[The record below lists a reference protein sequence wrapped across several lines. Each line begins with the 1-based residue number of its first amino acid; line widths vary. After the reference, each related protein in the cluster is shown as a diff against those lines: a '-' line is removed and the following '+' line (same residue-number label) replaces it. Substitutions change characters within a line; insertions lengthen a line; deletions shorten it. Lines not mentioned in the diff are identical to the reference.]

1 MSDSIE
7 FKNIHVLVAD
17 DFIINQQITKIML
30 QHLGYTCTIAEN
42 GLIAVELFKT
52 GGFDL
57 ILMDIQ
63 MPIMDGAQAAKHIR
77 CYEKENCLPP
87 IPIIAL
93 TAQVFNDEKAYCLS
107 IGINDFIAKPVSKD
121 ELKEKI
127 KEYRDYINRPK

>member
-1 MSDSIE
+1 MSDGIE

-30 QHLGYTCTIAEN
+30 QHLGYSCTIAEN

-52 GGFDL
+52 GVFDL

-63 MPIMDGAQAAKHIR
+63 MPIMDGTQAAKHIR
-77 CYEKENCLPP
+77 CYEKENGLPP

-93 TAQVFNDEKAYCLS
+93 TAQVLNDEKAYCLS
-107 IGINDFIAKPVSKD
+107 IGINDFIAKPVSKE

-127 KEYRDYINRPK
+127 DRLALVRKV